1 MYDEKPVKRF
11 AKDLKLMKKQGKDL
25 DKLQDVIDMLRNDIK
40 LPLQYKDHWL
50 TNNWKG
56 CRECHIEPD
65 WLLIYK
71 IDESQNVIWLLRTGT
86 HHELFEDY
94 LQQLQN
100 TINEALS

>member
-11 AKDLKLMKKQGKDL
+11 AKDLKLRKKQGKNL
-25 DKLQDVIDMLRNDIK
+25 AKLQDVIDMLRNDIK
-40 LPLQYKDHWL
+40 LPIQYKDHWL

-56 CRECHIEPD
+56 CRECHVEPD

-71 IDESQNVIWLLRTGT
+71 IDESQNVIWLLRTGN
-86 HHELFEDY
+86 HHELLEDY